1 MKNAGFS
8 FGLVRGLVAVVLL
21 LVVLGVEVVKGA
33 DLSITATSVA
43 PSSTA
48 TLQQVTFGETV
59 TAGQVLYAHATDGK
73 YYKAR
78 GNATGTATPAGIAC
92 VGGAANQKG
101 LMVVKDATLTIGAT
115 VTSGTVLVLSYAT
128 AGGIAP
134 VTDLAADDVD
144 TVYVRVFGVAGASN
158 KISVDFNTGR
168 VISGSIPPSG

>member
-1 MKNAGFS
+1 MKAFGFS
-8 FGLVRGLVAVVLL
+8 TMRFLVAGVMLAVVLGARC
-21 LVVLGVEVVKGA
+21 VAGA
-33 DLSITATSVA
+33 DLTITATTVA

-59 TAGQVLYAHATDGK
+59 TAGQVLYAHASDGK
-73 YYKAR
+73 HYKAHA
-78 GNATGTATPAGIAC
+78 NASGTATPAGIAC
-92 VGGAANQKG
+92 VGGASGQKG
-101 LMVVKDATLTIGAT
+101 LMVVKDTQLTIGAT

-144 TVYVRVFGVAGASN
+144 TVYVRVFGVAGSSN